1 MHSCRKSKY
10 GGRRLYP
17 MSVPGHVWPSAV
29 QDTSFRPGK
38 MLYGIVVSAGVGRPF
53 PATFCGAKEKP
64 GRESLPPVPHSPS
77 PAPADTFRQGFG
89 VLRSGLLPRHRPLPK
104 TKVVITAFLIADG
117 DKTGFRSINYDRLK
131 ECRFFLRQCNP
142 YRTYRRLY
150 HSHPCRKQQICQ

>member
-17 MSVPGHVWPSAV
+17 MSVPGHAWPSAV

-117 DKTGFRSINYDRLK
+117 DKTGFRFITMISCYNPNKFGSKFSVKFI
-131 ECRFFLRQCNP
+131 FLSFPAYCAS
-142 YRTYRRLY
+142 Y
-150 HSHPCRKQQICQ
+150 